1 MLCNA
6 IEYLSNKAKQDNAD
20 PSSSTFV
27 SHLTPQQHATV
38 VGLVGKRCIVKGEIN
53 GQKVDVLWDTGAQ
66 VSLISDQLVR
76 RNFPGITVKNISELL
91 NSELN
96 LTAANGG
103 EIPYIGWV
111 ELNFRLLSSKEE
123 LAVPFLV
130 TDQALDTPIIGFNV
144 IEEIVKTSSEDAMLH
159 QEITSSFTEL
169 NGKNAS
175 ALVNFIQS
183 RNQRDLCLIK
193 TMKHDTIIPP
203 KQSQSVTCRANT
215 GPVERTTPVLFE
227 PDEPN
232 PWPSGLEI
240 SETLLTVKKGKSSQV
255 EIDIVNNTN
264 HDIRLP
270 GRTLLGRPQLVQSVT
285 PAEVRLKDSNGNMK
299 TPDGEYRSKS
309 F

>member
-6 IEYLSNKAKQDNAD
+6 IEYLSNKAKQENAD
-20 PSSSTFV
+20 PSKSTFV

-38 VGLVGKRCIVKGEIN
+38 VGMVGQRCTVKGEIN
-53 GQKVDVLWDTGAQ
+53 GQKVDVLWDTGAE

-76 RNFPGITVKNISELL
+76 RNFPGITIKNISESL

-103 EIPYIGWV
+103 EMPYIGWV

-123 LAVPFLV
+123 LTVPFLV
-130 TDQALDTPIIGFNV
+130 TDQSLDTPIIRFNV

-183 RNQRDLCLIK
+183 RNQSNLCL
-193 TMKHDTIIPP
+193 
-203 KQSQSVTCRANT
+203 S
-215 GPVERTTPVLFE
+215 
-227 PDEPN
+227 
-232 PWPSGLEI
+232 
-240 SETLLTVKKGKSSQV
+240 
-255 EIDIVNNTN
+255 
-264 HDIRLP
+264 
-270 GRTLLGRPQLVQSVT
+270 RP
-285 PAEVRLKDSNGNMK
+285 
-299 TPDGEYRSKS
+299 
-309 F
+309 